1 MNEKLIWLGQNYLL
15 PFSATKCP
23 FSAKG
28 LDFSHI

>member
-1 MNEKLIWLGQNYLL
+1 MNEKLILEKSNYLV